1 MSLQPRLF
9 VTGATGLVGS
19 HLLLYLAQQAV
30 PVRAF
35 VRNKQ
40 AAQKRMETVFAWYKQ
55 SPTLITEWIEWVEGD
70 VLDLGS
76 LEDALEGI
84 EQVIHTAAVVREN
97 GSSENMEKVNVEGT
111 ANLVNLCLELGIK
124 RFVHLSSVATLGPNP
139 EGLVDED
146 FFFKYNPRLSNYAL
160 TKYASEQ
167 EVWRACEEGL
177 EVIVLNPAFIIGP
190 SESMKSSSSVFSAA
204 ANGIPYYTNGL
215 GGYVDVR
222 DVAEIA
228 VKCLTVSSK
237 NKRYIISSENLETR
251 EFLQATAISMNGK
264 VPVKALKEWMIR
276 PTIWFFGLRKMFTG
290 KEAPFTRSVVRM
302 AQSRNAFDA
311 SRIIELTGIQ
321 FRPVKEAIADTAAI
335 MRQIKV
341 DS

>member
-1 MSLQPRLF
+1 MNSKPRLF
-9 VTGATGLVGS
+9 ITGATGLVGS
-19 HLLLYLAQQAV
+19 HLLLYLAQHAV

-40 AAQKRMETVFAWYKQ
+40 VAQKRMETVFAWYKQ
-55 SPTLITEWIEWVEGD
+55 SPSLISEWIEWVEGD

-84 EQVIHTAAVVREN
+84 EQVIHSAAIVREST
-97 GSSENMEKVNVEGT
+97 SSESIEKVNVEGT
-111 ANLVNLCLELGIK
+111 ANLVNLCLDLGIK
-124 RFVHLSSVATLGPNP
+124 RFVHLSSVATIGPNP

-146 FFFKYNPRLSNYAL
+146 FFFKFNPRLSNYAL

-167 EVWRACEEGL
+167 EVWRASEEGL

-190 SESMKSSSSVFSAA
+190 SESMKSSSAVFTAA

-228 VKCLTVSSK
+228 VKCLSTSTK
-237 NKRYIISSENLETR
+237 NKRFIVSSENLETR
-251 EFLQATAISMNGK
+251 EFLQATAKSMNGR

-276 PTIWFFGLRKMFTG
+276 PAIWFFGLRKLFTG

-302 AQSRNAFDA
+302 AQSRNAYDA

-321 FRPVKEAIADTAAI
+321 FRSVKAAIEDTAAI
-335 MRQIKV
+335 MRQVKAE
-341 DS
+341 S